1 VSDPPNSGEP
11 HGMELLDASLARSV
25 RSANPVGAGTVA
37 VPAAVRQALIEDGGD
52 PAWLD
57 AVPALAARAVE
68 RWGLVLGA
76 PFETGM
82 AAWTA
87 EATTAEGDEVVL
99 KLSYPHLE
107 ARDEAAGL
115 EAWHG
120 AGTVEVIDADP
131 ADWALLLTRLR
142 PGSTLRDEGLPPDEH
157 LAVGAVLL
165 SRMAAV
171 PVPAGEPFRDLVDV
185 ADRLA
190 TIAAERIERLLP
202 TAPIPVDAGLCRQA
216 VDLLRTLP
224 RSASRRGLA
233 HGDLNPG
240 NILRA
245 DTGADGWL
253 AIDPKPVHG
262 DLAWDPWPLV
272 TQVDDWT
279 EHVAEPAVLAD
290 RIRLV
295 AELTG
300 LDAGQIGA
308 WCVARGVESGLWSAD
323 LGRWTGFRGADTD
336 LAWADAW
343 ATATERLGG

>member
-1 VSDPPNSGEP
+1 MSDRPGADEL
-11 HGMELLDASLARSV
+11 HGMDLLDASSIRSLH
-25 RSANPVGAGTVA
+25 PLGAEAVA
-37 VPAAVRQALIEDGGD
+37 VPAAVREALIEDGGD

-57 AVPALAARAVE
+57 AVPALAARAAE
-68 RWGLVLGA
+68 RWDLVLGA

-82 AAWTA
+82 AGWTA
-87 EATTAEGDEVVL
+87 EATTAAGHDVVL

-115 EAWHG
+115 TAWHG
-120 AGTVEVIDADP
+120 LGAVEVLAADAE
-131 ADWALLLTRLR
+131 DWALLLARLR
-142 PGSTLRDEGLPPDEH
+142 PGTTLRDEGLPPEEH
-157 LAVGAVLL
+157 VAVGAAVLA
-165 SRMAAV
+165 RMHAV
-171 PVPAGEPFRDLVDV
+171 AVPAGEPFRSLVEV

-190 TIAAERIERLLP
+190 DIAVERIERLLP

-224 RSASRRGLA
+224 RSATRRGLA

-245 DTGADGWL
+245 DTAADGWL

-272 TQVDDWT
+272 TQVEDWT

-300 LDAGQIGA
+300 LDAGRIGA

-336 LAWADAW
+336 LAWAGAW
-343 ATATERLGG
+343 AKATDLLAR